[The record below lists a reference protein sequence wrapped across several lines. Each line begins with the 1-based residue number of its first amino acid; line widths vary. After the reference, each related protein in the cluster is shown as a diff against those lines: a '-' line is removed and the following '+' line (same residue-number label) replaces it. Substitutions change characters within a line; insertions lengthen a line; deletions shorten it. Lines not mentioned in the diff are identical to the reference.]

1 MQFLKKL
8 AYNKC
13 VLTRVKKC
21 DKINTERREA
31 VVVKKV
37 IKALEKDGWVL
48 VSQKGSHMKFKK
60 DSKTCI
66 VPNHKEDIPK
76 GTLSQI
82 VRYTGIKL

>member
-1 MQFLKKL
+1 M
-8 AYNKC
+8 
-13 VLTRVKKC
+13 LTRAIWYDIIKP
-21 DKINTERREA
+21 ERRKT

-60 DSKTCI
+60 DGRVCI
-66 VPNHKEDIPK
+66 VPNHGGDIPK

-82 VRYTGIKL
+82 VKSTGIIL

>member
-1 MQFLKKL
+1 M
-8 AYNKC
+8 
-13 VLTRVKKC
+13 LTRVKAC
-21 DKINTERREA
+21 GKINAERREA

-66 VPNHKEDIPK
+66 VPNHNGDIPK

-82 VRYTGIKL
+82 VKYTGIKL

>member
-8 AYNKC
+8 AYNKIC
-13 VLTRVKKC
+13 DDTCKKC

-66 VPNHKEDIPK
+66 VPNHKGDIPK

-82 VRYTGIKL
+82 VRYTEIKL

>member
-1 MQFLKKL
+1 M
-8 AYNKC
+8 
-13 VLTRVKKC
+13 LTRVKKC
-21 DKINTERREA
+21 DKINT

-37 IKALEKDGWVL
+37 IKALENAGWVL

-66 VPNHKEDIPK
+66 VPNHKGDIPK